1 MWVSNKYQIQWW
13 LPPRTASRMTA
24 KLLTRLG
31 FRQEFGHHTVY
42 GESKHDVYVNIRNPY
57 SLNISWYILTYPNH
71 NLPFDEFIR
80 DTKGDYNLKSKNIVH
95 NSYLN
100 DYIEA
105 LKDRNLTLKKVIRYE
120 NLIED
125 LLSVPII
132 GENQFFLQE
141 ELEELHQGT
150 SFWRKEEQL
159 PLYQKPYNEYYT
171 QELADIVYENRKKFF
186 DFGNYD
192 KDSWKNL

>member
-31 FRQEFGHHTVY
+31 FRQEFGHHTVF
-42 GESKHDVYVNIRNPY
+42 GESKHDVYLNIRNPY

-71 NLPFDEFIR
+71 KLPFDEFLR
-80 DTKGDYNLKSKNIVH
+80 NTKGDYNSMSKKSEH
-95 NSYLN
+95 PSYLN

-105 LKDRNLTLKKVIRYE
+105 LRDRNLTLKKVIRYE

-159 PLYQKPYNEYYT
+159 PLYQKPYSEYYT